1 MGGEGE
7 KYGHDHERVEKTFM
21 TGIGGGDNVGQDSGE
36 CGFSIWFIL
45 FDQEGGFGLST
56 KC

>member
-7 KYGHDHERVEKTFM
+7 KYGHDHEREEKIFM
-21 TGIGGGDNVGQDSGE
+21 TGVGGGDNVGQDRRV
-36 CGFSIWFIL
+36 WFYMVHLIL
-45 FDQEGGFGLST
+45 FDQVGGFGLST